1 LARLDLLHLSLHR
14 LKLLL
19 LLHKLLHIPLKLNQ
33 FFLELTTLSEC
44 FLVSKCIISKV
55 GDQILGRWLNPRITL
70 TIVKLD
76 VLYVMVVMMLLCLLV
91 AHLLTKKHSER
102 VVSSRKNWFSFKGM
116 WSNLCKRRR
125 SLRR

>member
-44 FLVSKCIISKV
+44 FLVSRCATRRQRSIITT
-55 GDQILGRWLNPRITL
+55 IT
-70 TIVKLD
+70 
-76 VLYVMVVMMLLCLLV
+76 
-91 AHLLTKKHSER
+91 
-102 VVSSRKNWFSFKGM
+102 
-116 WSNLCKRRR
+116 
-125 SLRR
+125 